1 MSDDC
6 FCSNKS
12 VLISETAVI
21 SCGDCRDH
29 HSTNGFGSIS
39 LLPGVELGGL
49 PVLIHTQIS
58 SLQYTTQK
66 SANIS
71 PTWCFFIHNCT
82 STFTPGKVLAP
93 LMLAESEEIGIGSNQ
108 RPPHSVPATP
118 TSVMFKTIK
127 TYQKEQKWI
136 KINEKHEKSIE
147 NYQNG

>member
-1 MSDDC
+1 M
-6 FCSNKS
+6 
-12 VLISETAVI
+12 VGVI
-21 SCGDCRDH
+21 QDPSKLAAEGYVRLEPRCPLFDGEVAQQVEEWLDENVANSKAS
-29 HSTNGFGSIS
+29 STLKIIEDV
-39 LLPGVELGGL
+39 PMY
-49 PVLIHTQIS
+49 Q
-58 SLQYTTQK
+58 
-66 SANIS
+66 SA
-71 PTWCFFIHNCT
+71 WAKWEDWA